1 MLPEK
6 DVDRARISQS
16 AQELLESAVG
26 ERRYRHWFHGKT
38 RITAA
43 GDELIVR
50 IGNPYLL
57 NWIQKQ
63 FPRELS
69 AVAQRLLG
77 PGARV
82 RLDVDA
88 SAISEPGS
96 SGGAGAKPKP
106 SAARSTPRDAQVTP
120 QKTRHYAD
128 LRQFVCGSCNE
139 LALAAA
145 RQVAAAPGEKYN
157 PLYLYGGVG
166 SGKTHLLEG
175 IHRQL
180 RKDFPALQVLL
191 LTAENFGNYFS
202 QALTAKSV
210 PSFRQRFR
218 NVDVLLLDD
227 MDFLDGKKAFQDEFL
242 HTVKKLER
250 EGRQIVVAADR
261 HPRLL
266 TKSSDELVSRLL
278 SGLVCRIEP
287 PDLETRRTI
296 VRQRAQALRLPVDD
310 AALDL
315 VAERF
320 TNNVRELIG
329 ALNCLQTYE
338 SMTGRRV
345 GASAART
352 VLSSLERDC
361 LKIVRIADVEQ
372 AVCRLF
378 RVTADELKSASR
390 ARSLTQP
397 RMLAM
402 YLARRLT
409 QQPYSE
415 IGRYFGGRDHATVMS
430 AERKIGRLV
439 ESGGDVRVATEA
451 WPVQDLL
458 RSLEQQ
464 ILAG

>member
-1 MLPEK
+1 MLP
-6 DVDRARISQS
+6 DQDLNRAQLSQS
-16 AQELLESAVG
+16 AGQMLEDALG
-26 ERRYRHWFHGKT
+26 QRRYRHWFHGKT
-38 RITAA
+38 RIAVH

-63 FPRELS
+63 FRTELS
-69 AVAQRLLG
+69 DVARQLLG
-77 PGARV
+77 AAARV
-82 RLDVDA
+82 RLDVD
-88 SAISEPGS
+88 
-96 SGGAGAKPKP
+96 GAALGDAVAAPTPPKP
-106 SAARSTPRDAQVTP
+106 SVARVTAP
-120 QKTRHYAD
+120 QPPVKPQSARHYAD
-128 LRQFVCGSCNE
+128 LRQFISGPCNE

-145 RQVAAAPGEKYN
+145 RQVAEAPGQKYN
-157 PLYLYGGVG
+157 PLYIYGGVG

-175 IHRQL
+175 IYRKLH
-180 RKDFPALQVLL
+180 KDFPALNVLL
-191 LTAENFGNYFS
+191 LTAENFGNFFS
-202 QALTAKSV
+202 QALSAKSV
-210 PSFRQRFR
+210 AGFRQRFR

-227 MDFLDGKKAFQDEFL
+227 FDFLDGKKAFQEEFL

-250 EGRQIVVAADR
+250 EARQIVVAADR

-287 PDLETRRTI
+287 PDLQTRRGI
-296 VRQRAQALRLPVDD
+296 VRQRAQALRLTADE
-310 AALDL
+310 AALNL

-338 SMTGRRV
+338 GMTGRRI
-345 GASAART
+345 GAAAART

-361 LKIVRIADVEQ
+361 LRIVRIADVEQ

-378 RVTADELKSASR
+378 RVSADELKSSSR

-430 AERKIGRLV
+430 AERKIGRLMD
-439 ESGGDVRVATEA
+439 GGGVIKVATET
-451 WPVQDLL
+451 WPLGDLI

>member
-1 MLPEK
+1 MLP
-6 DVDRARISQS
+6 DQDFDRAQLSQS
-16 AQELLESAVG
+16 AGQLLEDALG
-26 ERRYRHWFHGKT
+26 QRRYRHWFHGKT
-38 RITAA
+38 RITAD

-63 FPRELS
+63 FRTELS
-69 AVAQRLLG
+69 HVARTLLG
-77 PGARV
+77 AGARV
-82 RLDVDA
+82 RLDVDG
-88 SAISEPGS
+88 SAVSEPAV
-96 SGGAGAKPKP
+96 GAQAKPKP
-106 SAARSTPRDAQVTP
+106 SAARITAP
-120 QKTRHYAD
+120 QAPSKPQTSRHYAD
-128 LRQFVCGSCNE
+128 LRQFVCGACNE

-145 RQVAAAPGEKYN
+145 RQVADAPGQKYN
-157 PLYLYGGVG
+157 PLYIYGGVG

-175 IHRQL
+175 IY
-180 RKDFPALQVLL
+180 RKLHKDAPSLQVLL
-191 LTAENFGNYFS
+191 LTAENFGNFFS
-202 QALTAKSV
+202 QALSAKSV
-210 PSFRQRFR
+210 AGFRQRFR

-227 MDFLDGKKAFQDEFL
+227 LDFLDGKKAFQEEFL

-266 TKSSDELVSRLL
+266 TRSSDELVSRLL

-287 PDLETRRTI
+287 PDLETRRGI
-296 VRQRAQALRLPVDD
+296 VRQRAQALRLAADE
-310 AALDL
+310 AALNL

-338 SMTGRRV
+338 GMTGRRV

-361 LKIVRIADVEQ
+361 LRIVRIADVEQ

-415 IGRYFGGRDHATVMS
+415 IGRYFGRNHATVMS

-439 ESGGDVRVATEA
+439 DGGGVIRVATEA
-451 WPVQDLL
+451 WPVGDLV

>member
-1 MLPEK
+1 MLP
-6 DVDRARISQS
+6 DQDLDRAQLSQS
-16 AQELLESAVG
+16 AGRLLEQALG

-38 RITAA
+38 RITAQ

-50 IGNPYLL
+50 LGNPYLL

-63 FPRELS
+63 FRSELS
-69 AVAQRLLG
+69 QIARQLLG
-77 PGARV
+77 AGARV
-82 RLDVDA
+82 RLDVDG
-88 SAISEPGS
+88 SALGEPP
-96 SGGAGAKPKP
+96 AGAASIPKP
-106 SAARSTPRDAQVTP
+106 SAARVTAP
-120 QKTRHYAD
+120 PNAPKPTARQYAD
-128 LRQFVCGSCNE
+128 LRQFVCGPCNE

-145 RQVAAAPGEKYN
+145 RQVSEAPGQKYN
-157 PLYLYGGVG
+157 PLYIYGGVG

-175 IHRQL
+175 IY
-180 RKDFPALQVLL
+180 RKLHKEAPALNVLL
-191 LTAENFGNYFS
+191 LTAENFGNFFS
-202 QALTAKSV
+202 QALSAKSIAG
-210 PSFRQRFR
+210 FRQRFR

-227 MDFLDGKKAFQDEFL
+227 LDFLDGKKAFQEEFL

-287 PDLETRRTI
+287 PDLETRRGI
-296 VRQRAQALRLPVDD
+296 VRQRAQALRLSADD
-310 AALDL
+310 AALNL

-338 SMTGRRV
+338 GMTGRRV
-345 GASAART
+345 SAAAART

-361 LKIVRIADVEQ
+361 LRIVRIADVEQ

-378 RVTADELKSASR
+378 RVSADELKSASR

-439 ESGGDVRVATEA
+439 EGGGVIRVASEA
-451 WPVQDLL
+451 WPLGDLV